1 MNARAPHRSRKGRC
15 LIEGTMAL
23 RDENL
28 TRCGFPYFP
37 VLAPADG
44 GEHRIHCLVP

>member
-1 MNARAPHRSRKGRC
+1 MPGLPTVAARVYTADVTES
-15 LIEGTMAL
+15 TMAL

-37 VLAPADG
+37 VLAPADWG
-44 GEHRIHCLVP
+44 RGAPYPQ